1 MLTENAIEKN
11 FGVCPHCTSKGTP
24 RVLHPATPHRTP
36 VVSRSDGTSFH
47 LFLEESWA
55 RRPSNQGIQL
65 VALYRYDLEPA
76 QIKSESTL
84 VIVQIPEN
92 KPEMILAAYEQVAD
106 RLAMLLARG
115 QGLSR
120 QYLFPY

>member
-65 VALYRYDLEPA
+65 VALYRYDLEP
-76 QIKSESTL
+76 
-84 VIVQIPEN
+84 VIVQSPEN